1 MGFSSAS
8 APEGAAPGG
17 VHMSFGDR
25 LLTALGQSNPLAN
38 AIGGAV
44 FGQHKLGTYDQGNPG
59 VTADVFS
66 QTQPAANPAPQ
77 LTPLK
82 SNLAP
87 ISDFTHKYEQ
97 VPEGSGLGQLII
109 KMLTGGAA

>member
-66 QTQPAANPAPQ
+66 QTQPAANPAPSINLPSSQMPDFSSMIAQNAQPKSSGVLKQ
-77 LTPLK
+77 LLM
-82 SNLAP
+82 A
-87 ISDFTHKYEQ
+87 
-97 VPEGSGLGQLII
+97 
-109 KMLTGGAA
+109 MA